1 MKEFLLKTLYFLEA
15 LYYFPRKSVFVAKNF
30 MKYQNR
36 YSRIE
41 RIKKITHR
49 IFYSKIPKEDYRK

>member
-1 MKEFLLKTLYFLEA
+1 MKEFLLKLFHFLEA
-15 LYYFPRKSVFVAKNF
+15 LWNFPRKSIFVIRNF
-30 MKYQNR
+30 RKYQNR

-49 IFYSKIPKEDYRK
+49 IFYAKIPKDDYKK